1 MIDRCGEV
9 SETSVRPS
17 SYLKDEY
24 VRRLESGRP
33 VSYSLQ
39 AQFHSVRL
47 VGDSD
52 SDNERSR
59 FYNPTSPW
67 FGSPWIDLA
76 SLSFYSALPSS
87 VVETMSFST
96 ENLPAPAVSIPD
108 PADGMDFN
116 SIAAVKAAMEGERL
130 ALMEVRERSE
140 DELSLERED
149 ENDDGTV
156 EMTDYLV
163 YCVTGDRLNAGTNA
177 SVHVSIVGRIFL
189 LFILPVEV
197 RN

>member
-1 MIDRCGEV
+1 
-9 SETSVRPS
+9 
-17 SYLKDEY
+17 
-24 VRRLESGRP
+24 
-33 VSYSLQ
+33 
-39 AQFHSVRL
+39 
-47 VGDSD
+47 
-52 SDNERSR
+52 
-59 FYNPTSPW
+59 
-67 FGSPWIDLA
+67 
-76 SLSFYSALPSS
+76 
-87 VVETMSFST
+87 MSFST